1 MVESAAGLLAQC
13 VADACSGS
21 GERGRAPTIAGVH
34 PGVQHVALALV
45 LRNAQAAEFLLSHNL
60 ASPASAAAE
69 SDWQLADAR
78 LLPLVARA
86 IAAARPLRCTATP
99 G

>member
-13 VADACSGS
+13 VADACSGNFC
-21 GERGRAPTIAGVH
+21 RGAEPSALAV
-34 PGVQHVALALV
+34 PGVQHVALAIL
-45 LRNAQAAEFLLSHNL
+45 LRNTEAAEFLLSRNL
-60 ASPASAAAE
+60 VGAAPAE

-78 LLPLVARA
+78 SLPLVARA
-86 IAAARPLRCTATP
+86 IAAARPLRFTATQ